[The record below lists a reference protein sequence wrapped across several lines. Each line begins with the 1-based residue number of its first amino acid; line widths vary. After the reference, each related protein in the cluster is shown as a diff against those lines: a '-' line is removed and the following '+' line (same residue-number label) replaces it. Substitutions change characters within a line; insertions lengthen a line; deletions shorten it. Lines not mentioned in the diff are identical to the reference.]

1 MEHEFPFGAFRP
13 GKKKQNHRFSCSV
26 ASGNLPR
33 EPTTKKV
40 LFHLLFNQTF
50 RFVNG
55 KQPLSLSLGEGEG
68 RGRGRGP
75 DKTGNL
81 EMLMDVAK
89 YIKKTELF
97 YYNLNKILH

>member
-13 GKKKQNHRFSCSV
+13 EKKKQNHRFSCSV

-33 EPTTKKV
+33 EPATKKV

-55 KQPLSLSLGEGEG
+55 KQPLSLPLGGG
-68 RGRGRGP
+68 GGGGAGKR
-75 DKTGNL
+75 
-81 EMLMDVAK
+81 
-89 YIKKTELF
+89 
-97 YYNLNKILH
+97 

>member
-1 MEHEFPFGAFRP
+1 MEHEFPFGAFCP

-33 EPTTKKV
+33 EPATKKV

-55 KQPLSLSLGEGEG
+55 KQPLSLSLGGGGGAEK
-68 RGRGRGP
+68 R
-75 DKTGNL
+75 
-81 EMLMDVAK
+81 
-89 YIKKTELF
+89 
-97 YYNLNKILH
+97 

>member
-33 EPTTKKV
+33 KPATKKV

-55 KQPLSLSLGEGEG
+55 KQPLSLSLGGGGGAEK
-68 RGRGRGP
+68 R
-75 DKTGNL
+75 
-81 EMLMDVAK
+81 
-89 YIKKTELF
+89 
-97 YYNLNKILH
+97 